1 VSDVKFN
8 IDQGNVPVGGEPGE
22 REGLP
27 RGYRM
32 RADAHYVEQLSAPGA
47 RMVRMI
53 STREIDS
60 SIPSAPDLEPLVQSI
75 RAHGILHPLLVR
87 RNASRYSIIGGR
99 RRLAA
104 AQLAGLSVVPCLI
117 HQVDDSEAEL
127 LARAQ
132 NLTASQPVSKAADA
146 VDLPD
151 AVRKVVNQHLSIVAA
166 SADLA
171 ATDAPATARTALDLL
186 KTHAWR
192 AARLLDALDLIANI
206 CERPSR
212 GRSLASIVDQVI
224 DGFGPEC
231 RLSGVTL
238 RAQIDNA
245 PAVFLN
251 DYPVFA
257 GLSGAVLAML
267 PLVERAEAPIIT
279 LKVSTA
285 VDSVLV
291 EIIQTAV
298 PVPAGLAA
306 RFFTDTSSDRAGGW
320 SAVTGAM
327 AVKALAERHGGTA
340 TFEAGSQAG
349 GSIRVAFLR
358 NS

>member
-1 VSDVKFN
+1 M
-8 IDQGNVPVGGEPGE
+8 DQGNVPVGGEPGE

-32 RADAHYVEQLSAPGA
+32 RADAHYVEQLSSPGA

-53 STREIDS
+53 ATREIDS
-60 SIPSAPDLEPLVQSI
+60 IGPPATDLEPLVQSI
-75 RAHGILHPLLVR
+75 RMHGVLHPLLVR
-87 RNASRYSIIGGR
+87 RQASRYSIIGGR

-104 AQLAGLSVVPCLI
+104 AQLAGLSAVPCLI

-132 NLTASQPVSKAADA
+132 NVTVPQAPRADDAIHLA
-146 VDLPD
+146 VG
-151 AVRKVVNQHLSIVAA
+151 VRKAVNQHLSIVEAA
-166 SADLA
+166 ADLA
-171 ATDAPATARTALDLL
+171 GSDAPATARPALDLV

-192 AARLLDALDLIANI
+192 ASRLLDALDLIANI

-224 DGFGPEC
+224 DGFAPEC

-238 RAQIDNA
+238 RAQIDSA
-245 PAVFLN
+245 PTFFLN

-257 GLSGAVLAML
+257 GLSGAVLAKL
-267 PLVERAEAPIIT
+267 ALVENAPAPLIT

-285 VDSVLV
+285 LDSVVV
-291 EIIQTAV
+291 EVIQTST
-298 PVPAGLAA
+298 PVPASLAG
-306 RFFTDTSSDRAGGW
+306 RFFADTSVDRAGGW
-320 SAVTGAM
+320 SSVAGAM

-340 TFEAGSQAG
+340 TFEAGGQIGS
-349 GSIRVAFLR
+349 SIRVAFLR

>member
-1 VSDVKFN
+1 MSDVKFN
-8 IDQGNVPVGGEPGE
+8 SMDQGNVPVGGEPGE

-32 RADAHYVEQLSAPGA
+32 RADAHYVEQLSSPGA

-60 SIPSAPDLEPLVQSI
+60 IAPPSADLEPLVQSI
-75 RAHGILHPLLVR
+75 RMHGVLHPLLVR
-87 RNASRYSIIGGR
+87 RHASRYSIIGGR
-99 RRLAA
+99 KRLAA

-117 HQVDDSEAEL
+117 HQVDDAEAEL

-132 NLTASQPVSKAADA
+132 NLTASPAPKSAEAI
-146 VDLPD
+146 DLSVG
-151 AVRKVVNQHLSIVAA
+151 VRKVVHQHLSIVAA
-166 SADLA
+166 SAEMA
-171 ATDAPATARTALDLL
+171 GSDAPATARTALDLV

-192 AARLLDALDLIANI
+192 ASRLLDALDLIANI

-238 RAQIDNA
+238 RAQIDSA

-251 DYPVFA
+251 DYPVFT

-267 PLVERAEAPIIT
+267 PLVEHA
-279 LKVSTA
+279 
-285 VDSVLV
+285 
-291 EIIQTAV
+291 
-298 PVPAGLAA
+298 
-306 RFFTDTSSDRAGGW
+306 DTSSDRAH
-320 SAVTGAM
+320 AV
-327 AVKALAERHGGTA
+327 LL
-340 TFEAGSQAG
+340 FAGKQCHPPRG
-349 GSIRVAFLR
+349 
-358 NS
+358 

>member
-1 VSDVKFN
+1 MSDVKFN
-8 IDQGNVPVGGEPGE
+8 MDQGNIPVGGEPGE

-32 RADAHYVEQLSAPGA
+32 RADAHYVEQLSSPGA

-60 SIPSAPDLEPLVQSI
+60 IGPPAVELEPLVQSI
-75 RAHGILHPLLVR
+75 RTHGILHPLLVR
-87 RNASRYSIIGGR
+87 RQGSRYGVIGGR

-117 HQVDDSEAEL
+117 HQVDDSEAEA

-132 NLTASQPVSKAADA
+132 NLVTQTAPRAADA
-146 VDLPD
+146 DDL
-151 AVRKVVNQHLSIVAA
+151 AVGVRKVVNQHLAIVAA

-171 ATDAPATARTALDLL
+171 ASDTPPSARTALDLVR
-186 KTHAWR
+186 THAWR
-192 AARLLDALDLIANI
+192 ASRLLDALDLIANI
-206 CERPSR
+206 CDRTSR
-212 GRSLASIVDQVI
+212 GRSLASIIDQVI
-224 DGFGPEC
+224 DGFEPEC

-238 RAQIDNA
+238 RAQIDTA

-251 DYPVFA
+251 DHPVFA

-267 PLVERAEAPIIT
+267 SLVENVEAPVIT

-291 EIIQTAV
+291 EVIQTSAAV
-298 PVPAGLAA
+298 PVGLAG
-306 RFFTDTSSDRAGGW
+306 RFFSDTSIDRAGGW
-320 SAVTGAM
+320 SSVAGAM

-340 TFEAGSQAG
+340 TFEAGGQAG
-349 GSIRVAFLR
+349 ASIRVAFLR

>member
-1 VSDVKFN
+1 
-8 IDQGNVPVGGEPGE
+8 
-22 REGLP
+22 
-27 RGYRM
+27 M
-32 RADAHYVEQLSAPGA
+32 
-47 RMVRMI
+47 
-53 STREIDS
+53 
-60 SIPSAPDLEPLVQSI
+60 
-75 RAHGILHPLLVR
+75 
-87 RNASRYSIIGGR
+87 
-99 RRLAA
+99 
-104 AQLAGLSVVPCLI
+104 PCLI

-132 NLTASQPVSKAADA
+132 NVTAPQAARKAADA
-146 VDLPD
+146 VDLP
-151 AVRKVVNQHLSIVAA
+151 VRSGRWSINTCR
-166 SADLA
+166 SSPPQP
-171 ATDAPATARTALDLL
+171 TWPPSDAPATARPALDLL

-238 RAQIDNA
+238 RAQIDSA

-285 VDSVLV
+285 VDSVVV
-291 EIIQTAV
+291 EIIQTSV

-306 RFFTDTSSDRAGGW
+306 RFFADTSSDRAGGW

-340 TFEAGSQAG
+340 TFEAGGQTG